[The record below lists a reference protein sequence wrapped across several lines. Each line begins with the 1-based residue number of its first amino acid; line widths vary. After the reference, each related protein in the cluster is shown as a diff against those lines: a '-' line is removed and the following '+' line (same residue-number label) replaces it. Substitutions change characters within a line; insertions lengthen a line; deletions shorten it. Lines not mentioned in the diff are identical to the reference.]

1 MKVAVVPQL
10 DVAYLLDGCVL
21 EPWELLKRQEILL
34 AFEKQPEAVLG
45 NIRDLRLQS
54 AFATP

>member
-1 MKVAVVPQL
+1 MPQL

-54 AFATP
+54 AFATL